1 MNMLS
6 RPLRTLRSMRSKNGA
21 PHQSTTGVASSSSS
35 QPLARGDS
43 TRAAACPG
51 SIAPIATATSGAV
64 SATASLKRRLMSSS
78 SGLRSGP
85 AAASF
90 GSSAMP
96 QMRQAPGFVSTTS
109 GSIGQTQSAVVP
121 PAAIADALGPF
132 ASQCAGS
139 AAKRSRQRGPQ
150 KK

>member
-1 MNMLS
+1 
-6 RPLRTLRSMRSKNGA
+6 
-21 PHQSTTGVASSSSS
+21 
-35 QPLARGDS
+35 
-43 TRAAACPG
+43 
-51 SIAPIATATSGAV
+51 
-64 SATASLKRRLMSSS
+64 MSSS

-96 QMRQAPGFVSTTS
+96 QMRQAPGFGSTTS
-109 GSIGQTQSAVVP
+109 GSIGQTQSVAVP
-121 PAAIADALGPF
+121 PAPGAGADAAGAAPAAIADALGPF

-139 AAKRSRQRGPQ
+139 AAKRSRQRGLQ